1 MLETRHVYEWLQKR
15 SDVDPVAKNIA
26 LQLEPYAVGRHASW
40 FNGAPQLDLSN
51 EFTILELEELNV
63 DRELR
68 NVVMTLLMARTTR
81 DMYLR
86 PRNVPKMMLIDEAW
100 DLLADPKSGKF
111 IETAFR
117 RIRKYYG
124 SAGFITQGFKDTDL
138 SPAAQAAFDNARGPS
153 CSSSLARRST
163 TPRSTA
169 SWAVRTSS
177 CSTCCAG

>member
-1 MLETRHVYEWLQKR
+1 METKHVYQWLESR
-15 SDVDPVAKNIA
+15 ADSDPVAKSIA
-26 LQLEPYAVGRHASW
+26 LQLEPYAVGRHAAW
-40 FNGAPQLDLSN
+40 FNGEPQLDLSN

-86 PRNVPKMMLIDEAW
+86 PLNIPKMMLIDEAW

-138 SPAAQAAFDNARGPS
+138 SPAAQAAFDNAPWTFVLKQSGPS
-153 CSSSLARRST
+153 LDYAQKNGKLGGEDE
-163 TPRSTA
+163 
-169 SWAVRTSS
+169 S
-177 CSTCCAG
+177 CSICCAV